1 MTQHERLVTA
11 IFLVAIMLLAPI
23 AGVAGASGGAGMTAD
38 ASSTDHHEDEFHE
51 INENIEV
58 WERSVLPL
66 RTDTSADDSITVQN
80 LLLDAKTTQD
90 GPEFANRDSLSVYK
104 TGTSVDLSFDGSG
117 LAADTSQFNNDDDI
131 QLLSA
136 HLQENATEDDVNVSD
151 LPTSGQ
157 ELMDE
162 LSAENLENLNEN
174 VSFSLDEDLN
184 EDLNVEDGKLD
195 TTVTPDESGLHMY
208 VLATGDGFAVDDD
221 DLSIVDHTKIIGVE
235 QLVAQDSPSDVDVTD
250 SAEPGDTISFDVA
263 ATEWEGNTTHSVV
276 LYDEDT
282 FTSSG
287 MIINVTE
294 DISTNL
300 SSEDVTIEHDIGE
313 INGVQNVS
321 ENLSAFGQTFEERN
335 SAGILQAADV
345 ISFLANETDLDDSE
359 GPETDPGD
367 DVLNASSAIVQA
379 DENETTVE
387 IETFGNW
394 TEDDYRWIHTAAG
407 SSSDQIQMNT
417 DTITIEEAD
426 DDDDTGGG
434 IGPIDPGPDPE
445 AEFALSD
452 VSVSDTKIAT
462 GDSVDITG
470 TVTEE
475 AGNSGLFVAELIID
489 GEVVDTENI
498 VMDGNAE
505 EAVTFTHTFDEAGEY
520 EVAISDVSAGTV
532 SVHDSLEAQFDVTD
546 ASLSEDEI
554 DVGDSVDVTGT
565 IENTGEKAGTVTAQ
579 LTVDGSVVAEQDVDV
594 APGESE
600 TVTFTETF
608 DESGE
613 FEIAVSGTSAGTLT
627 VTDPEDV
634 ETDDSIPGFGVTVAV
649 LALLSIALVRA
660 RRQS

>member
-1 MTQHERLVTA
+1 MTQHERLITA

-23 AGVAGASGGAGMTAD
+23 AGVAGASGGAGTTAD

-51 INENIEV
+51 IHENIEV
-58 WERSVLPL
+58 WERSVVPL
-66 RTDTSADDSITVQN
+66 RTDTAADGSISVENLNLEMKTNQGGPDSV
-80 LLLDAKTTQD
+80 
-90 GPEFANRDSLSVYK
+90 NRKHLAVYS
-104 TGTSVDLSFDGSG
+104 TGTTIDLSFDGSG
-117 LAADTSQFNNDDDI
+117 FAADTSQFNNDDDI

-208 VLATGDGFAVDDD
+208 MLATGDGFAVDDG
-221 DLSIVDHTKIIGVE
+221 DLSIVDQTKIIGVE

-282 FTSSG
+282 FTSSW
-287 MIINVTE
+287 MTINVTE
-294 DISTNL
+294 DISTDL
-300 SSEDVTIEHDIGE
+300 SSEDVTIEHTIGE

-335 SAGILQAADV
+335 SAGIVQTADV

-417 DTITIEEAD
+417 DTITIEEEAEP
-426 DDDDTGGG
+426 GPGPG
-434 IGPIDPGPDPE
+434 PGPIDPGPDPDP
-445 AEFALSD
+445 EFALSD
-452 VSVSDTKIAT
+452 VSVSDTKIMT

-470 TVTEE
+470 TITEE

-489 GEVVDTENI
+489 GEVVDTQNV
-498 VMDGNAE
+498 VMAGNAKE
-505 EAVTFTHTFDEAGEY
+505 TVTFTHTFDEAGEY
-520 EVAISDVSAGTV
+520 EVAINDVSAGTV

-579 LTVDGSVVAEQDVDV
+579 LTVDGSVVAEQDVTV